1 MPGWRREYGKIVNR
15 FERTVTAQFHGHTH
29 DDWFIV
35 YHNEEGEPSNTAF
48 VAPSGTSYTDRNP
61 EFRVYS
67 VVDDQVHI
75 KHFTTFYTSIFNA
88 RTFNY
93 LINFPD

>member
-67 VVDDQVHI
+67 VVADQV
-75 KHFTTFYTSIFNA
+75 KHLTWKAMFNNHQPFTFQG
-88 RTFNY
+88 
-93 LINFPD
+93 